1 MKLHLGCGNKF
12 IKGFVHVDLL
22 DYDHIDY
29 RVPIDDL
36 NFADDCSVD
45 LIYAAHVLE
54 HTGRYEFENVLKEWY
69 RVLIPRGVLR
79 IAVPDFAA
87 CVKYY
92 QLNNQLQDILDLL
105 IGRRKDEFDYH
116 KMIFDESTLN
126 QALTKIG
133 FNNIQRYDWMQTDHS
148 DIDDYSQAYLPHMDK
163 KTGSLMSLNI
173 EAVK

>member
-54 HTGRYEFENVLKEWY
+54 HTGRNEFENVLKEWY

-79 IAVPDFAA
+79 IAVPDVAS
-87 CVKYY
+87 CV
-92 QLNNQLQDILDLL
+92 
-105 IGRRKDEFDYH
+105 
-116 KMIFDESTLN
+116 
-126 QALTKIG
+126 
-133 FNNIQRYDWMQTDHS
+133 
-148 DIDDYSQAYLPHMDK
+148 
-163 KTGSLMSLNI
+163 
-173 EAVK
+173 